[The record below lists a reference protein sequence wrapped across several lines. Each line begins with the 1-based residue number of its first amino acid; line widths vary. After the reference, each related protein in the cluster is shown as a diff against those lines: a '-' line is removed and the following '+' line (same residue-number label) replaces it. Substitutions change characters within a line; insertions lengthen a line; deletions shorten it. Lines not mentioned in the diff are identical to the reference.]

1 MRKTR
6 ITLLIILA
14 LGFSALPLSLF
25 VIAEPIFVIPD
36 YEAVDWQ
43 SGLAGDVNLPAFDP
57 DTVSSEYFG
66 TPSGESKLRMATP
79 SVGTMVYDWYVSLLT
94 ENPYMT
100 LRAVGDFVEVWV
112 QNDLSFPTGDP
123 RNDDTDLYEVT
134 DDMAEYLANEFDNN
148 IYATLA
154 GYFGSPDDRD
164 GTGTI
169 FEASG
174 WPSFTWD
181 WIETTDPY
189 NPQRVIL
196 KIINYQDENYN
207 DPTYPSYVA
216 GFFSSGYTD
225 YYNRNMVHLD
235 SWAWVNRLGPED
247 TQWIADR
254 PDLVVTRPN
263 LYESVLAHEFQHNI
277 HSDIM
282 PGDDTYM
289 NEGSSLF
296 SEPLCGY
303 KLDTGQIEWFLAT
316 PDNSLTEWGDQGEIN
331 ILADYGAAFLWT
343 LYLTDH
349 YGVGLIGDY
358 VKNGNAGIDG
368 INALLEPYGVD
379 FYEVFQDWTIANLIH
394 TDNLGDGKY
403 NYVSIDLAGI
413 QPIRWNS
420 VEGEEVD
427 WTLGSSFPTI
437 TAPWS
442 SYPDG
447 YSLGNLELNPFGTDY
462 IRFPNLRTENK
473 ISFDG
478 DDLANYPAGWTTFES
493 EIPGDRLD
501 GAWWSGP
508 ELELKDVL
516 LAGEVDVPNKKP
528 TLDLL
533 TLWDIEDYWDFG
545 FVQVST
551 DGGNTWTSL
560 GNEYTTGIYDP
571 QAWHAIV
578 DNLPGLTSYITKP
591 ISMSFDLSAYAGET
605 VQIGF
610 RFMTDW
616 GFEYAGW
623 YILDAKVG
631 HKSFELAPVPKQGD
645 FMVAV
650 VEVEITPSGN
660 SIAKQVIKMSL
671 NDATEIGEVLARI
684 RSEVKDAII
693 IISSKSE
700 FGTVDYK
707 FKTEIN

>member
-6 ITLLIILA
+6 ISILILITITL
-14 LGFSALPLSLF
+14 GALPLGIIGVVYAKTPF
-25 VIAEPIFVIPD
+25 IIPD
-36 YEAVDWQ
+36 YEPVDWS
-43 SGLAGDVNLPAFDP
+43 SGLAGDLAMP
-57 DTVSSEYFG
+57 DLSSGAILEYRDVDALG
-66 TPSGESKLRMATP
+66 PGNVGESYL
-79 SVGTMVYDWYVSLLT
+79 DWYVGGWI
-94 ENPYMT
+94 T
-100 LRAVGDFVEVWV
+100 LRAVSDYVEIWV
-112 QNDLSFPTGDP
+112 ADDLSFPSGDP
-123 RNDDTDLYEVT
+123 RNDDPTNLIITDEMV
-134 DDMAEYLANEFDNN
+134 EYLAEEFDNMYT
-148 IYATLA
+148 ILTD
-154 GYFGSPDDRD
+154 YFGTPFDRD
-164 GTGTI
+164 GTDTI
-169 FEASG
+169 FELLG
-174 WPSFTWD
+174 WEGYYE
-181 WIETTDPY
+181 WIATDT
-189 NPQRVIL
+189 PQRVIL
-196 KIINYQDENYN
+196 KIFNIIDDNYY

-216 GFFSSGYTD
+216 GFFSSLYTGD
-225 YYNRNMVHLD
+225 YYNRNMIHID
-235 SWAWVNRLGPED
+235 AWRWWQRLGTEGYE
-247 TQWIADR
+247 WL
-254 PDLVVTRPN
+254 PDKEVTRPN
-263 LYESVLAHEFQHNI
+263 LYESVTAHEYQHNI

-296 SEPLCGY
+296 AEPLCGY
-303 KLDTGQIEWFLAT
+303 ELDVGQIEWFLAT
-316 PDNSLTEWGDQGEIN
+316 PDNSLTEWGDQGDIN

-343 LYLTDH
+343 LYLADH
-349 YGVGLIGDY
+349 YGAGIIGDY

-368 INALLEPYGVD
+368 INALLEPFGVD

-403 NYVSIDLAGI
+403 NYKSIDLAGI

-462 IRFPNLRTENK
+462 IRFPNLRSENK

-493 EIPGDRLD
+493 GIHGDRLD

-508 ELELKDVL
+508 ELELKNVL
-516 LAGEVDVPNKKP
+516 LAGEVDVPKINKKP

-551 DGGNTWTSL
+551 DGGDTWTSL
-560 GNEYTTGIYDP
+560 ANEYTTYSYDP
-571 QAWHAIV
+571 NAWHEIV
-578 DNLPGLTSYITKP
+578 GNLPGLTSWIAKP

-616 GFEYAGW
+616 GTEYAGW

-650 VEVEITPSGN
+650 VEAEITPSGN
-660 SIAKQVIKMSL
+660 SIVKQVIKMSL
-671 NDATEIGEVLARI
+671 NDETEIGEVLALI
-684 RSEVKDAII
+684 RSEVKDAIV

-700 FGTVDYK
+700 YGTVDYK
-707 FKTEIN
+707 FKTETY